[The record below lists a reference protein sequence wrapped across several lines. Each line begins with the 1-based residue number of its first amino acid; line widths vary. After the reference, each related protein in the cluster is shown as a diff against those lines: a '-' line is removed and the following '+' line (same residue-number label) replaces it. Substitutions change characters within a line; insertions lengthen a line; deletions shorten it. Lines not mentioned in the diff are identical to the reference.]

1 MDQIVRRQLIPVLL
15 TVKLQKTLIKSP
27 RPNQLLFYDSPG
39 RIEAK
44 FLFNLNVPF
53 LKASRPSPPSIIAT
67 PDIRSEY

>member
-27 RPNQLLFYDSPG
+27 MTNKLFYDSPG

-44 FLFNLNVPF
+44 FLFSLNGLF
-53 LKASRPSPPSIIAT
+53 LKASRPSPPNIRAT